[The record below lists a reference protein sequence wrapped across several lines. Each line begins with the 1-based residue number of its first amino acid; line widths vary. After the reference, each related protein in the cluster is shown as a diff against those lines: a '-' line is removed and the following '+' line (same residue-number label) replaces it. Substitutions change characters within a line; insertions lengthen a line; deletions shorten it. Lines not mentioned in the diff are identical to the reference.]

1 MSSVL
6 SEEQRG
12 QLHETLDAVLN
23 AMPTKV
29 EEFEKAER
37 ALKAG
42 LQSLGKRALQAWA
55 DVANTSGAAPK
66 CPGCGERMRHRGCPT
81 CRVATTFGD
90 VRCRRPRRRC
100 DRCEK
105 ELYPHDA
112 RLRFAGH
119 GVSWPLAE
127 VIARLMAWVPA
138 KQVQTVLRADHHV
151 ELSKQTI
158 QEVAHTAGEILLAQ
172 EDAERQ
178 AFFALSP
185 AEQTQ
190 GIPQPTCHAPVVAV
204 YADGAML
211 HAEGEW
217 REIRVGRVRAL
228 DAEKKTVAQKMF
240 ARFLSLEEFGRQ
252 LFLEAYRTGYGQAP
266 QRVFLG
272 DGAHWLWELAAL
284 HFPEAQPILDWYH
297 LSENVHQ
304 AAHDVFGVGTE
315 EAVAWAKARLS
326 ELWEGGHRQARLAV
340 ATLKNQL
347 RAPAKREA
355 LRKLEVYLKNNVGRM
370 DYPRYR
376 AAGLPIGS
384 GPVESACKC
393 LVGARCKQ
401 AGMRNWR
408 CRRAEA
414 ILRLRAALYDGQFN
428 ALWSARLHQA
438 A

>member
-6 SEEQRG
+6 SEEQRR
-12 QLHETLDAVLN
+12 QLHEMLDAVLDGT
-23 AMPTKV
+23 PVKLDCF
-29 EEFEKAER
+29 EEAER
-37 ALKAG
+37 ALSEG
-42 LQSLGKRALQAWA
+42 MHRLGNQALQAWA
-55 DVANTSGAAPK
+55 DSANTSGAVPK
-66 CPGCGERMRHRGCPT
+66 CPCCGEPMRHRGCPSCVVT
-81 CRVATTFGD
+81 TTFGD
-90 VRCRRPRRRC
+90 VKCRRPRRRC
-100 DRCEK
+100 DRCQE

-112 RLRFAGH
+112 RLWFAGH
-119 GVSWPLAE
+119 AVSWPLAK
-127 VIARLMAWVPA
+127 VTARLMGWMPA
-138 KQVQTVLRADHHV
+138 EQVRTILMQDHRV

-158 QEVAHTAGEILLAQ
+158 QEIAHTAGEILLAQ
-172 EDAERQ
+172 EDAQRK

-185 AEQTQ
+185 GEQAK
-190 GIPQPTCHAPVVAV
+190 GMPRSPRSAPVVAV

-228 DAEKKTVAQKMF
+228 DAEKQAVAQKTF

-252 LFLEAYRTGYGQAP
+252 LFLDAYHTGYGQAS

-284 HFPEAQPILDWYH
+284 HFPEAVPILDWYH
-297 LSENVHQ
+297 LSENLHQ
-304 AAHDVFGVGTE
+304 AAHGVFGVGTE
-315 EAVAWAKARLS
+315 EARAWAKERLS
-326 ELWEGGHRQARLAV
+326 ELWEGRHRQARV
-340 ATLKNQL
+340 AIGVLKKQV
-347 RAPAKREA
+347 RSPAKREA
-355 LRKLEVYLKNNVGRM
+355 LRKLEVYLKNNADRM

-376 AAGLPIGS
+376 VAGLPIGS

-393 LVGARCKQ
+393 LVGTRCKQ

-414 ILRLRAALYDGQFN
+414 ILRLRAALYDNQFDG
-428 ALWSARLHQA
+428 LWSSRLHQA

>member
-6 SEEQRG
+6 SEEQRR

-23 AMPTKV
+23 TMPLKV
-29 EEFEKAER
+29 ADFEEAER
-37 ALKAG
+37 ALREG
-42 LQSLGKRALQAWA
+42 LHGLGNQALQAWA
-55 DVANTSGAAPK
+55 DSANTSGAVPK
-66 CPGCGERMRHRGCPT
+66 CPCCGEPMRHRGCPT
-81 CRVATTFGD
+81 CTVATTFGD
-90 VRCRRPRRRC
+90 VKCRRPRRRC
-100 DRCEK
+100 DRCE
-105 ELYPHDA
+105 EEVYPHDA

-119 GVSWPLAE
+119 AISWPLAK
-127 VIARLMAWVPA
+127 VLARLMAWVPA
-138 KQVQTVLRADHHV
+138 EQVQTVLRADHRV

-158 QEVAHTAGEILLAQ
+158 QELAHTAGEILLAQ
-172 EDAERQ
+172 EDAQRK
-178 AFFALSP
+178 AFFTLSP
-185 AEQTQ
+185 AEQAK
-190 GIPQPTCHAPVVAV
+190 GIPQSTCNAPVVAV
-204 YADGAML
+204 YADGAMI

-228 DAEKKTVAQKMF
+228 DTEKHAVAQKMF

-252 LFLEAYRTGYGQAP
+252 LFLEAYRTGYGQAL

-284 HFPEAQPILDWYH
+284 HFPEAVPILDWYH
-297 LSENVHQ
+297 LSENIHQ
-304 AAHDVFGVGTE
+304 AAHHVFGVGTE
-315 EAVAWAKARLS
+315 EAKAWAKERLS
-326 ELWEGGHRQARLAV
+326 ELWEGGQRQARVAV
-340 ATLKNQL
+340 AALKKQL
-347 RAPAKREA
+347 RAPTKREA
-355 LRKLEVYLKNNVGRM
+355 LRKLEVYLKNNAARL

-414 ILRLRAALYDGQFN
+414 ILRLRAALYDGHFD
-428 ALWSARLHQA
+428 ALWSSRLQQA

>member
-1 MSSVL
+1 MSNVL
-6 SEEQRG
+6 REEQRR
-12 QLHETLDAVLN
+12 QLHERLDSVLN
-23 AMPTKV
+23 AMPVKV
-29 EEFEKAER
+29 DDFEKAER
-37 ALKAG
+37 SLREG
-42 LQSLGKRALQAWA
+42 LHDLGNQALQAWA
-55 DVANTSGAAPK
+55 DSANTSDAAPK

-81 CRVATTFGD
+81 CTVATTFGE
-90 VRCRRPRRRC
+90 VKCRRPRRRC
-100 DRCEK
+100 DRCEE

-119 GVSWPLAE
+119 AVSWPLAK
-127 VIARLMAWVPA
+127 VVARLMAWLPA
-138 KQVQTVLRADHHV
+138 EQVQTVLRADHRV

-158 QEVAHTAGEILLAQ
+158 QEIAHTAGEILLAQ
-172 EDAERQ
+172 EDAQRQ
-178 AFFALSP
+178 AFFTLSA
-185 AEQTQ
+185 AEQARRM
-190 GIPQPTCHAPVVAV
+190 PQSPHSASVVAV
-204 YADGAML
+204 YADGAMI

-228 DAEKKTVAQKMF
+228 DAEKKAVAEKMF

-252 LFLEAYRTGYGQAP
+252 LFLEAYHAGYGQAS

-284 HFPEAQPILDWYH
+284 HFPEAVPVLDWYH
-297 LSENVHQ
+297 LSENIHQ
-304 AAHDVFGVGTE
+304 AAHEVFGAGTAE
-315 EAVAWAKARLS
+315 GQAWAKERLS
-326 ELWEGGHRQARLAV
+326 ELWEGGHRQARAAV
-340 ATLKNQL
+340 TALQKQL
-347 RAPAKREA
+347 RAPSKREA
-355 LRKLEVYLKNNVGRM
+355 LRKLGVYLKNNAERM

-393 LVGARCKQ
+393 LVGTRCKQ

-414 ILRLRAALYDGQFN
+414 ILRLRAALYDGHFD
-428 ALWSARLHQA
+428 ALWFSRLRQA

>member
-6 SEEQRG
+6 SEEQRR

-23 AMPTKV
+23 TMPVKV
-29 EEFEKAER
+29 EDFEKAER
-37 ALKAG
+37 ALSEG
-42 LQSLGKRALQAWA
+42 LHELGNQALQVWA
-55 DVANTSGAAPK
+55 DSANTSGAAPK
-66 CPGCGERMRHRGCPT
+66 CPCCGEPMRHRGCPT
-81 CRVATTFGD
+81 CTVATTFGN
-90 VRCRRPRRRC
+90 VKCRRPRRRC
-100 DRCEK
+100 DRCE
-105 ELYPHDA
+105 EEVYPHDA

-119 GVSWPLAE
+119 AVSWPLAK
-127 VIARLMAWVPA
+127 VMARLMAWMPA
-138 KQVQTVLRADHHV
+138 EQVQTVLRADHRV

-158 QEVAHTAGEILLAQ
+158 QEIAHTAGEILLAQ
-172 EDAERQ
+172 EDAQRQ
-178 AFFALSP
+178 AFFTLAP
-185 AEQTQ
+185 AEQAKK
-190 GIPQPTCHAPVVAV
+190 IPRSTCDAPVVAV
-204 YADGAML
+204 YADGSMI

-228 DAEKKTVAQKMF
+228 DTEKNSAVQKMF

-252 LFLEAYRTGYGQAP
+252 LFLEAYRTGYGQAS

-284 HFPEAQPILDWYH
+284 HFPEAVPVLDWYH
-297 LSENVHQ
+297 LSENIHR
-304 AAHDVFGVGTE
+304 AAHEVFGVGTE
-315 EAVAWAKARLS
+315 EARVWAKERLA
-326 ELWEGGHRQARLAV
+326 ELWEGGQRQTRVAV
-340 ATLKNQL
+340 ATLKKQL
-347 RAPAKREA
+347 RAPTKREA
-355 LRKLEVYLKNNVGRM
+355 LRKLEVYLKNNAERM

-414 ILRLRAALYDGQFN
+414 ILRLRAALYDGHFD
-428 ALWSARLHQA
+428 ALWSARLQQA

>member
-6 SEEQRG
+6 SEEQRR
-12 QLHETLDAVLN
+12 QLHETFDALLDG
-23 AMPTKV
+23 MPVKLDGF
-29 EEFEKAER
+29 EEAEQ
-37 ALKAG
+37 ALREG
-42 LQSLGKRALQAWA
+42 MHRLGNQTLQAWA
-55 DVANTSGAAPK
+55 DSANTSGAAPK
-66 CPGCGERMRHRGCPT
+66 CPCCGEPMRHRGCPSCT
-81 CRVATTFGD
+81 VATTFGE
-90 VRCRRPRRRC
+90 VKCRRPRRRC

-105 ELYPHDA
+105 EVYPHDA

-119 GVSWPLAE
+119 AVSWPLAQ
-127 VIARLMAWVPA
+127 VTTRLMALMPGE
-138 KQVQTVLRADHHV
+138 QVQTILRVDHRV

-158 QEVAHTAGEILLAQ
+158 QEIASTAGEILLSQ
-172 EDAERQ
+172 EDAQRT

-185 AEQTQ
+185 AEQVK
-190 GIPQPTCHAPVVAV
+190 GMPQSSCKAPVVAV

-228 DAEKKTVAQKMF
+228 DGEKDLVAQKTF

-252 LFLEAYRTGYGQAP
+252 LFLEAYRTGYGQAS

-284 HFPEAQPILDWYH
+284 HFPDAVPILDWYH
-297 LSENVHQ
+297 LSEHIHQ
-304 AAHDVFGVGTE
+304 AAQGVFGGDTE
-315 EAVAWAKARLS
+315 EAKAWAKERLA
-326 ELWEGGHRQARLAV
+326 ELWEGGHRQTRQAV
-340 ATLKNQL
+340 AALKKQV
-347 RAPAKREA
+347 RSPTKRET
-355 LRKLEVYLKNNVGRM
+355 LRKLEVYLKNNAQRM
-370 DYPRYR
+370 DYHRYR
-376 AAGLPIGS
+376 VAGLPIGS

-414 ILRLRAALYDGQFN
+414 ILRLRAAIYDGHFD
-428 ALWSARLHQA
+428 ALWSSRLHQA